1 MKDYSIVNTGGT
13 IKFIEDGEE
22 RSRIHDIDDEE
33 FLLCT
38 ESVGNIFINKDDIDE
53 LIILLTAVKE
63 NGYKISQ

>member
-13 IKFIEDGEE
+13 IKFIEDGED
-22 RSRIHDIDDEE
+22 RSRIHDIDDGE

-63 NGYKISQ
+63 NGYKID